1 MIIKGLFN
9 LIYAFLNVVLTP
21 FQIVPNVPSLFR
33 TIVNYF
39 IDFIMAPVRILLFL
53 TDVNFVKV
61 AIPLVI
67 VIINMEHI
75 WDGIMWV
82 LKKLPFVGIE

>member
-33 TIVNYF
+33 TIVNYNNKRYSNLNK
-39 IDFIMAPVRILLFL
+39 IYIS
-53 TDVNFVKV
+53 
-61 AIPLVI
+61 
-67 VIINMEHI
+67 
-75 WDGIMWV
+75 
-82 LKKLPFVGIE
+82 